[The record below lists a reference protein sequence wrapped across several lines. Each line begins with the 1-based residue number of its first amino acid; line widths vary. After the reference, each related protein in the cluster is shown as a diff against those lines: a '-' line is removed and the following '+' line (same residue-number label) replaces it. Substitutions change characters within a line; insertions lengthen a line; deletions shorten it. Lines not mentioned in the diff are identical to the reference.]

1 MTRDVTPAAGGA
13 QPLLLSL
20 LRPHRRAVALLLSLA
35 VLQVTLSAA
44 GPWLVG
50 LAIDVGVPAARD
62 GRTGPLVAAGL
73 AIAGCAVAS
82 LVLNRVWRR
91 RAGVIGQHV
100 VFDLRHTLFGKLQ
113 QLSLAF
119 HEQMSSGR
127 VISRLTAD
135 IDTVNALF
143 GVTLTGL
150 LQAVLTLAVVTVA
163 MLLLDVG
170 LALVTLA
177 ALLPIAA
184 LLWWTVRRVAPV
196 YRGQRAAVA
205 DLTVQLVESLN
216 GIRAVQAFRRERR
229 NEDQF
234 GVRTEELRRV
244 DSRILLLQGLFWP
257 ALELIFGLA
266 ALVVVVVGGFR
277 VASGSLPV
285 GVLAAFILYVSQFFS
300 PVTGMAYFID
310 ALQSAFAALDK
321 IAEVLDSEPS
331 VPEPRRPAAL
341 AAPVHGGLVLE
352 AVSFGYGGPG
362 TAGSFG
368 LAGLDLRLEPG
379 ETVAMLGATGAGKST
394 IAKLLARF
402 YDPDGGRILLDG
414 TDLRELSDAQ
424 LRGAVTMLTQEGFL
438 FAGSIA
444 ENIQL
449 GRPSATEEEIT
460 EAARAMGADA
470 FIRSLPDG
478 YATDVHKRGV
488 RLSAGQRQLIAFARA
503 FLADPAVL
511 ILDEATSA
519 LDIPTE
525 RALQRALQSLLAD
538 RTALIIAHRLSTVG
552 IADRV
557 LVVSDGRVVD
567 DGAPAELL
575 ARGSG
580 EFAALY
586 RDGHGLPMR
595 RAGGR
600 TEG

>member
-1 MTRDVTPAAGGA
+1 MSREVSVVPARGSGR
-13 QPLLLSL
+13 LLLTL
-20 LRPHRRAVALLLSLA
+20 VRPHRGGVALLLGLA
-35 VLQVTLSAA
+35 VVQVTLSAA

-50 LAIDVGVPAARD
+50 RAIDTGIPSARA
-62 GRTGPLVAAGL
+62 GREGPLVAVGL
-73 AIAGCAVAS
+73 AIAACAAVS

-91 RAGVIGQHV
+91 RAGTIGQLIV
-100 VFDLRHTLFGKLQ
+100 VDLRHALFAKLQ
-113 QLSLAF
+113 RLSLSF
-119 HEQMSSGR
+119 HERMSSGR
-127 VISRLTAD
+127 VISRLTSD

-150 LQAVLTLAVVTVA
+150 LQAVLTIAVITAA

-184 LLWWTVRRVAPV
+184 LIWWTVRRVTPA
-196 YRGQRAAVA
+196 YRLQRTAVA
-205 DLTVQLVESLN
+205 DMTVQLVESLN

-229 NEDQF
+229 NEEVF
-234 GVRTEELRRV
+234 SERTEELRRV
-244 DSRILLLQGLFWP
+244 ATRILVLQGLFWP

-266 ALVVVVVGGFR
+266 ALAVVVVGGLR
-277 VASGSLPV
+277 VAAGDLPI
-285 GVLAAFILYVSQFFS
+285 GVLAAFILYVSQFFT
-300 PVTGMAYFID
+300 PVSGMAFFID
-310 ALQSAFAALDK
+310 ALQSALAALEK
-321 IAEVLDSEPS
+321 IAEVLDEEPA
-331 VPEPRRPAAL
+331 VAEPRRPAAL
-341 AAPVHGGLVLE
+341 PAPVRGELVLE
-352 AVSFGYGGPG
+352 GVHFEYGDLDAPG
-362 TAGSFG
+362 QFG
-368 LAGLDLRLEPG
+368 LAELNLRLEPG
-379 ETVAMLGATGAGKST
+379 QIVAMLGATGAGKST

-402 YDPDGGRILLDG
+402 YDPDRGRILLDAI
-414 TDLRELSDAQ
+414 DLRNLADAD
-424 LRGAVTMLTQEGFL
+424 LRGAVTLLTQEGFL

-449 GRPSATEEEIT
+449 GRPSATIDEIT
-460 EAARAMGADA
+460 AAARAMGADA

-478 YATDVHKRGV
+478 YATDVRKRGT

-525 RALQRALQSLLAD
+525 RAMQRALQSLLAG

-557 LVVSDGRVVD
+557 LVVADGRIVD

-595 RAGGR
+595 RPASQ
-600 TEG
+600 